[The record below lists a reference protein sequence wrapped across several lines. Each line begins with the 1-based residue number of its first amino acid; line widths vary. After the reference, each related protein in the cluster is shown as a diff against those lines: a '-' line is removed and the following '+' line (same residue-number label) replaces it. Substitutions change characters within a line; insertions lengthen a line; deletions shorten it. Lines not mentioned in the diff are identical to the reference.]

1 VKAFI
6 RIALLLLIPCSSV
19 LAEELS
25 PFIKGAELG
34 IVVKGTLY
42 PSTLSK
48 DLSSGLTNR
57 ILIRVA
63 LLDQTQSLDQRA
75 VEIAIKYDL
84 WDETFAMSI
93 AVDSAVIDSHR
104 YSNIQEVRAVLAHT
118 RLPAL
123 FKVNDLRSNK
133 ELIVKAEV
141 LLNPLDRERM
151 EKIRKWVAQNSTYTP
166 LDPTSVGSARP
177 AGSSTSNQIFNK
189 IFEQYTVDTDVAA
202 VWKETITSRPFRLI
216 DVPREHHE

>member
-1 VKAFI
+1 MKALI
-6 RIALLLLIPCSSV
+6 RAALLGLVLISEV
-19 LAEELS
+19 RAEELL
-25 PFIKGAELG
+25 PFIKGVELG
-34 IVVKGTLY
+34 VVIKGTAY

-57 ILIRVA
+57 ILLRVA
-63 LLDQTQSLDQRA
+63 LLDQTQSLDQKA

-84 WDETFAMSI
+84 WDETFAMTIS
-93 AVDSAVIDSHR
+93 IDSEVVHSHT
-104 YSNIQEVRAVLAHT
+104 YSNIQDVRSVLT
-118 RLPAL
+118 NTKLPSL
-123 FKVNDLRSNK
+123 FKVDDLRANK
-133 ELIVKAEV
+133 ELTVKVDV

-151 EKIRKWVAQNSTYTP
+151 ERIRKWVAQNSTYTP

-189 IFEQYTVDTDVAA
+189 IFEQYTTGTDVAA
-202 VWKETITSRPFRLI
+202 VWKETITSKPFRLA

>member
-1 VKAFI
+1 VRAFI
-6 RIALLLLIPCSSV
+6 RIAVLLLMPFAQGRAAE
-19 LAEELS
+19 LA
-25 PFIKGAELG
+25 PYIKGGELG
-34 IVVKGTLY
+34 VAIKGTAY
-42 PSTLSK
+42 PATLSK

-63 LLDQTQSLDQRA
+63 LLDQSQSLDQRA

-84 WDETFAMSI
+84 WDENFAVTV
-93 AVDSAVIDSHR
+93 AVDGAVIESQTYVSVQD
-104 YSNIQEVRAVLAHT
+104 VRAVLANT
-118 RLPAL
+118 RLPVL
-123 FKVNDLRSNK
+123 FKVGDLRSNK
-133 ELIVKAEV
+133 ELAVRADV

-177 AGSSTSNQIFNK
+177 AGSSTTNQIFNK
-189 IFEQYTVDTDVAA
+189 IFEQYTTDTDVAA
-202 VWKETITSRPFRLI
+202 VWKETLTSKTFRLI

>member
-1 VKAFI
+1 MKALI
-6 RIALLLLIPCSSV
+6 RAALLGLV
-19 LAEELS
+19 LFSNVRAEELS

-34 IVVKGTLY
+34 IVIKGTAY

-57 ILIRVA
+57 ILLRVA
-63 LLDQTQSLDQRA
+63 LLDQAQPLEQRA

-84 WDETFAMSI
+84 WEETFAVTVS
-93 AVDSAVIDSHR
+93 IDSEVVRSHT
-104 YSNIQEVRAVLAHT
+104 YLNIQDVRVALADT
-118 RLPAL
+118 KLPAL
-123 FKVNDLRSNK
+123 FKVGDLRANR
-133 ELIVKAEV
+133 ELTIRAEV

-189 IFEQYTVDTDVAA
+189 IFEQYTTGTDVAA
-202 VWKETITSRPFRLI
+202 VWKETITSKPFRLI